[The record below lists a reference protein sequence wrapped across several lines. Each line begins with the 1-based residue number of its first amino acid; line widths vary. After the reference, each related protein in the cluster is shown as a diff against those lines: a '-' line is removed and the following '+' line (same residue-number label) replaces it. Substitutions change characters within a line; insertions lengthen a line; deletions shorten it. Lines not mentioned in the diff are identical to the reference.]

1 MHNRHEVFKRLLKR
15 ILRILGKI
23 VMPVN
28 QNLNQ
33 NPSRSQNQNQKNQNH
48 SLAGAGLQTR
58 TMSNRKLG
66 SHQQNVLLETFL
78 VQHLLLQQILD
89 AMHRQMLI
97 CHEE

>member
-33 NPSRSQNQNQKNQNH
+33 NPSRSQNQKNQNH

-58 TMSNRKLG
+58 TMPNRKLG
-66 SHQQNVLLETFL
+66 SHQQNVLLQTFL
-78 VQHLLLQQILD
+78 VQHLLLWQILD

>member
-1 MHNRHEVFKRLLKR
+1 MHNRHEVFKRLLKK

-28 QNLNQ
+28 RNQ
-33 NPSRSQNQNQKNQNH
+33 NQNQSQSQNQKNQSH
-48 SLAGAGLQTR
+48 SLVGAGLQTK
-58 TMSNRKLG
+58 TMRNTKLG
-66 SHQQNVLLETFL
+66 GHQQNVPPQTFP
-78 VQHLLLQQILD
+78 VQHLLLQQIVD

>member
-28 QNLNQ
+28 QNRNQ
-33 NPSRSQNQNQKNQNH
+33 NENPSRSPNQKNQSH

-58 TMSNRKLG
+58 IMPNRKLG
-66 SHQQNVLLETFL
+66 SHQQNVPLQTFL
-78 VQHLLLQQILD
+78 VQHLLLRQILD
-89 AMHRQMLI
+89 DMHRQMLI